1 MPGMRVPLPAL
12 AALLFTACASPL
24 RRYEGV
30 YHRAFEQH
38 SLRPCTT
45 SSPDRAWWIVMSP
58 AADSV
63 AAAAVARDPS
73 AVLHA
78 RQRTRC
84 LRTPRRLRAHLQ
96 RGARRGD
103 PAAARG
109 RLRAVAPLI
118 TACSASMCPSTFT
131 FSNTARTVPV
141 GSITTV
147 VRCTPM
153 YLRP

>member
-78 RQRTRC
+78 R
-84 LRTPRRLRAHLQ
+84 L
-96 RGARRGD
+96 
-103 PAAARG
+103 RG
-109 RLRAVAPLI
+109 RVSAPGAYGHLGAYERI
-118 TACSASMCPSTFT
+118 FSVEHVEEIRPQREGDCVPS
-131 FSNTARTVPV
+131 R
-141 GSITTV
+141 
-147 VRCTPM
+147 R
-153 YLRP
+153 